1 MKRGGLMG
9 VRHGREGRRLRAGR
23 SPFRTPFRSKPRI
36 LAVGGGLILAA
47 DLVTKWLVQEHFY
60 LGRSV
65 DVVGDLLRLTYI
77 VNPGAAF
84 GINVGEYSRMIFLGL
99 SGLAV
104 VILTGMFRSTPSTKR
119 LRLHAIAL
127 VVGGAV
133 GNLVDRIRSPMG
145 VVDFLDVGLGSFRWP
160 VFNVADIGVTM
171 GAVLLA
177 LSLLR
182 DDRELSGSRRME
194 EISTTVPEGDAPA
207 PESPP

>member
-1 MKRGGLMG
+1 MGMRDRTGWRWLLRRPLRTKRGILM
-9 VRHGREGRRLRAGR
+9 A
-23 SPFRTPFRSKPRI
+23 
-36 LAVGGGLILAA
+36 GGGAILVA

-60 LGRSV
+60 QGRSV
-65 DVVGDLLRLTYI
+65 AVLGDLFRLTYI
-77 VNPGAAF
+77 LNPGAAF
-84 GINVGEYSRMIFLGL
+84 GINVGEYSRVVFMLL

-104 VILTGMFRSTPSTKR
+104 VVLTGMFWSTPSARR

-127 VVGGAV
+127 VVGGAM
-133 GNLVDRIRSPMG
+133 GNLVDRVRSPMG

-182 DDRELSGSRRME
+182 EDREAPARAFRS
-194 EISTTVPEGDAPA
+194 GDATEAAGSDEEAA
-207 PESPP
+207 PFADGPL